1 MAEKKRGLGRGL
13 SALLPGGPPASVTQP
28 SSPSAHPSHSA
39 QPPSSTQPSS
49 STHESQ
55 PAATASVSPFASTS
69 IAPAPPRSR
78 VYFAAGI
85 EDLYPSPEQPR
96 RKFDEAK
103 LTELADSIKV
113 HGIIVPL
120 VVRPRP
126 SKDGAGYY
134 LIAGER
140 RWRAAQRAGLHEVP
154 VVVQDVAEGE
164 ALERALVENLQRA
177 DLGPLEEAAA
187 YQRLVDE
194 FGLTQDAIAE
204 RIGKDRSTVAN
215 AIRLLK
221 LPLPVRQ
228 LVEDER
234 LSMGPARALLS
245 LEDAQSI
252 ERAARTVVDK
262 QLSVRATE
270 ALVKKTRSDATTP
283 PRPPPKPVPTK
294 SASVRDLEERL
305 TRALGGPVTITEDE
319 PGKAGHIEIRYLN
332 LDHLD
337 RLLDRLL

>member
-13 SALLPGGPPASVTQP
+13 SALLPSGPPPVAGGGATV
-28 SSPSAHPSHSA
+28 SSISSAIS
-39 QPPSSTQPSS
+39 
-49 STHESQ
+49 
-55 PAATASVSPFASTS
+55 PA
-69 IAPAPPRSR
+69 PRSR
-78 VYFAAGI
+78 TYFAAGI
-85 EDLYPSPEQPR
+85 EELYPSPEQPR

-103 LTELADSIKV
+103 LAELADSIKV

-126 SKDGAGYY
+126 EGGGYF

-140 RWRAAQRAGLHEVP
+140 RWRAAQRARLHEVP
-154 VVVQDVAEGE
+154 VVVQDVEEGE

-187 YQRLVDE
+187 YQRLVEE

-221 LPLPVRQ
+221 LPGPVRQ
-228 LVEDER
+228 LVEDEK
-234 LSMGPARALLS
+234 LTMGHARALLG
-245 LEDAQSI
+245 LEEAPAI
-252 ERAARTVVDK
+252 ERAARQVVEK
-262 QLSVRATE
+262 QLSVRQTE
-270 ALVKKTRSDATTP
+270 ALVKRARTDAAT
-283 PRPPPKPVPTK
+283 PPKPPKVSTK

-305 TRALGGPVTITEDE
+305 TRMLGGPVTITEDE
-319 PGKAGHIEIRYLN
+319 PGKAGRIEIRYLD

>member
-1 MAEKKRGLGRGL
+1 MADAKKRGLGRGL
-13 SALLPGGPPASVTQP
+13 SALMPTGPAPSAPASPAAGAPGPAGPAAQAQAQAGGGPAR
-28 SSPSAHPSHSA
+28 
-39 QPPSSTQPSS
+39 
-49 STHESQ
+49 
-55 PAATASVSPFASTS
+55 
-69 IAPAPPRSR
+69 PRT
-78 VYFAAGI
+78 YFAAGI

-96 RKFDEAK
+96 HRFDEVK
-103 LTELADSIKV
+103 LVELADSIRV
-113 HGIIVPL
+113 HGVIVPL

-126 SKDGAGYY
+126 SGGYF

-140 RWRAAQRAGLHEVP
+140 RWRAAQRAGLHEIP
-154 VVVQDVAEGE
+154 VVVQDVAESV

-194 FGLTQDAIAE
+194 YHLSHEEIAE

-221 LPLPVRQ
+221 LPPPVRQ

-234 LSMGPARALLS
+234 LSMGHARALLG
-245 LEDAQSI
+245 LEEAAAI
-252 ERAARTVVDK
+252 ERAARDVVDR

-270 ALVKKTRSDATTP
+270 ALVKKTRTAAERP
-283 PRPPPKPVPTK
+283 EKPREEPKSKAK

-305 TRALGGPVTITEDE
+305 TRTLGGPVTITEDE
-319 PGKAGHIEIRYLN
+319 PGKAGRLEIRYLD

>member
-1 MAEKKRGLGRGL
+1 MMADPKKRGLGRGL
-13 SALLPGGPPASVTQP
+13 SALMPSGPTSTTPPATAP
-28 SSPSAHPSHSA
+28 AAPAPA
-39 QPPSSTQPSS
+39 T
-49 STHESQ
+49 
-55 PAATASVSPFASTS
+55 AATA
-69 IAPAPPRSR
+69 APGRPRT
-78 VYFAAGI
+78 YFAAGI

-96 RKFDEAK
+96 RRFDEGK
-103 LTELADSIKV
+103 LGELAASIKV

-120 VVRPRP
+120 VVRPR
-126 SKDGAGYY
+126 DGGGYF

-154 VVVQDVAEGE
+154 VVVQDIVEAI

-177 DLGPLEEAAA
+177 DLGPLEEATA

-194 FGLTQDAIAE
+194 FALTHEEIAA

-221 LPLPVRQ
+221 LPPPVRQ
-228 LVEDER
+228 MVEDDQ
-234 LSMGPARALLS
+234 LAMGHARALLG
-245 LEDAQSI
+245 LDDAAAI
-252 ERAARTVVDK
+252 ERAARQVVDK

-270 ALVKKTRSDATTP
+270 ALVKKAREP
-283 PRPPPKPVPTK
+283 ERERPARPVVTK

-305 TRALGGPVTITEDE
+305 TRALGGPVAITEDA
-319 PGKAGHIEIRYLN
+319 PGKAGRIEIRYMD
-332 LDHLD
+332 LDHLE